1 MGIGATCAD
10 FTAKHFPVVYGKAA
24 IWFRRTDG
32 GQITK
37 PLTLRDRGHEF
48 IDSFGLNASIL
59 QSATRYAALHLVGG
73 IIRKGNRRFGR
84 WVVFQFDCG

>member
-59 QSATRYAALHLVGG
+59 QSATRYAALHLVGD

-84 WVVFQFDCG
+84 WVVSQFDCG